1 MSHFSIR
8 KFISPKTSQE
18 PSAPQP
24 QTARES
30 KPSKSHGFMGA
41 LEGLAGRRHK
51 VHPEP
56 VHEQRPRVALPTMA
70 RPEPGAAFQRQ
81 QAFKLPPRR
90 EAPSMPPHREAPS
103 MPPHREAPAM
113 PARTAPQPTGRMHP
127 QSTTRTQPQPTAR
140 HDAPVRTSLQSAGRT
155 SAPHVAAPAPRRA
168 EPAEVRHPATAP
180 VASEAQELQGMLQEL
195 ETLMAASNKKN
206 YQLQTKVFDAETDE
220 EEMAAQQEL
229 DEFKKGRTE
238 LIATRNAVQARV
250 KFIAAP
256 LANDMVQTLMQLS
269 QFSVPQPRGGSMRDA
284 IRSNVDTLRQHGG
297 LLGKRDELLATQ
309 QDLRKSL
316 ERGTFNGLPPAELR
330 QIRDLAGLD
339 IGAKLGEVSELKTIV
354 DRTEKR
360 LAAMGGGGLF
370 NGIATTAAERQRA
383 QEQELRAAQ
392 DALDNGYR

>member
-8 KFISPKTSQE
+8 KFISPKTSHE

-24 QTARES
+24 QTAREA

-56 VHEQRPRVALPTMA
+56 VHDQRPRVALPTMA

-81 QAFKLPPRR
+81 QAFKSPPRR
-90 EAPSMPPHREAPS
+90 EAPAMPPRREAAA
-103 MPPHREAPAM
+103 MPPRREAPAM
-113 PARTAPQPTGRMHP
+113 PARTAPQVM
-127 QSTTRTQPQPTAR
+127 AR
-140 HDAPVRTSLQSAGRT
+140 HDGPVRTSLQAAGRT
-155 SAPHVAAPAPRRA
+155 SAPPVAAPAPRRA
-168 EPAEVRHPATAP
+168 EPAEVRHQAAAP

-269 QFSVPQPRGGSMRDA
+269 RFSVPQPSGGSMRDA

>member
-1 MSHFSIR
+1 MSNFSIR
-8 KFISPKTSQE
+8 KFISPKTSHE

-24 QTARES
+24 QTAREA

-56 VHEQRPRVALPTMA
+56 VHEQRPRAAVPTMA

-81 QAFKLPPRR
+81 QAFKAPNMPPRREAPALPPRR
-90 EAPSMPPHREAPS
+90 EAP
-103 MPPHREAPAM
+103 AM
-113 PARTAPQPTGRMHP
+113 PAHPRPQA
-127 QSTTRTQPQPTAR
+127 TAR
-140 HDAPVRTSLQSAGRT
+140 HDGPVRTSLQSAGRT
-155 SAPHVAAPAPRRA
+155 SAPHVAAPAARHA
-168 EPAEVRHPATAP
+168 EPAEVRRQAPAP

-195 ETLMAASNKKN
+195 ETLMAVSNKKN
-206 YQLQTKVFDAETDE
+206 YQLQTKLFDAETDE

-269 QFSVPQPRGGSMRDA
+269 KFSAPEPSSGRMRDA
-284 IRSNVDTLRQHGG
+284 IRSNVDALRQHGG

-316 ERGTFNGLPPAELR
+316 ERGTFNGLPPAELK
-330 QIRDLAGLD
+330 QIRDLARLD
-339 IGAKLGEVSELKTIV
+339 VGAKLGEVSELKTKV
-354 DRTEKR
+354 DQTEKR
-360 LAAMGGGGLF
+360 LAAMGAGGLF
-370 NGIATTAAERQRA
+370 SGISTTAAERQRA
-383 QEQELRAAQ
+383 QEQELRNAQ
-392 DALDNGYR
+392 DELDNNYR